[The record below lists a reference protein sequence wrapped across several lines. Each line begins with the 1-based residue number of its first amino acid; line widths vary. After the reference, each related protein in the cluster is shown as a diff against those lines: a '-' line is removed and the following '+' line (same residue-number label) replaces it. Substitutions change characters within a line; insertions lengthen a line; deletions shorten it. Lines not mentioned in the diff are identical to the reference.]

1 MSFGK
6 RLVKLAKR
14 TKTNDDGIIFR
25 ALNAVFITV
34 IFHTDFIIAP
44 QLHFQQNI
52 IITQAYDNF
61 R

>member
-1 MSFGK
+1 M
-6 RLVKLAKR
+6 KLAKR

-25 ALNAVFITV
+25 SLNAAFITV

-52 IITQAYDNF
+52 IITHAYDNF